1 MKRKKP
7 NRKDMKLELK
17 QLDITEEYEKN
28 NITEI
33 LVICFFSL
41 ILILSWLSSK
51 WLIEYQYIFTIHRYT
66 NLNFSVY
73 FPFQVSSI
81 MLYII
86 DIILIISITIFCNF
100 VIIKIIL
107 NFLTK
112 ENNESFSKLPKPIFV
127 SIILNSCLFLLGI
140 LIYNYKSYDY
150 YFYYIGCFIGILS
163 LFCLL
168 KINLDKKYINNY
180 FKIKFDNYFLK
191 IIFEDFYF
199 EILLGFNLYYLYYV
213 ICQVIFYFTNDLK
226 IEIFLGISCN
236 IFFGLVCLY
245 LIFELKSIPLLVFII
260 IIYLGI
266 FHFQFTI
273 REIEREELNL
283 GREEAILSA
292 VFIFFFFIEFIFI
305 TFYKFK
311 KNN

>member
-1 MKRKKP
+1 MKRKRQ

-28 NITEI
+28 NFAEI

-81 MLYII
+81 FLYII

-107 NFLTK
+107 NLLTK
-112 ENNESFSKLPKPIFV
+112 ENDSFSKLPKPIFI

-140 LIYNYKSYDY
+140 LIYKYKSYNY
-150 YFYYIGCFIGILS
+150 YFYYIGCFIGIIS

-180 FKIKFDNYFLK
+180 FKIKFENYFLK
-191 IIFEDFYF
+191 IIFEIFYF

-213 ICQVIFYFTNDLK
+213 ICQVISYFTNDLK
-226 IEIFLGISCN
+226 IEIFLGIACN

-245 LIFELKSIPLLVFII
+245 LIFELKSIPLIIFII

-283 GREEAILSA
+283 GREEAILS
-292 VFIFFFFIEFIFI
+292 VIFIFCYIIEFIFI
-305 TFYKFK
+305 TFYNIQ